1 MLAFD
6 DSPKAWEA
14 LYVATYLAGHWGIPI
29 SVLTVEEEGL
39 DSKTVRDKAQTYL
52 DGHGIK
58 ADYLI
63 ESGEVAEVMLKLA
76 RERALDWLLLGGY
89 SASPVVE
96 VVVGSTVEA
105 LLRRAKIPML
115 ICR

>member
-1 MLAFD
+1 
-6 DSPKAWEA
+6 
-14 LYVATYLAGHWGIPI
+14 
-29 SVLTVEEEGL
+29 L
-39 DSKTVRDKAQTYL
+39 DSKTVQNRAQNYL
-52 DGHGIK
+52 NGHGIK

-63 ESGEVAEVMLKLA
+63 EAGDVAEIILKLA
-76 RERALDWLLLGGY
+76 RERALEWLILGGY